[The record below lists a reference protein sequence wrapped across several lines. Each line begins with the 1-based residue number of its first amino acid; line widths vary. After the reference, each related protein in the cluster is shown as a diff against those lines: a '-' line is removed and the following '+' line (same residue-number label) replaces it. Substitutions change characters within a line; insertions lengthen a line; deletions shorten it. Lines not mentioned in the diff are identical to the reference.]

1 MVDVVMGRSIMV
13 SVWIRMRLGS
23 RFDTRD
29 WKGFRRGLTRFA
41 SRADPYSDRMNAMRD
56 YTKL

>member
-1 MVDVVMGRSIMV
+1 MGRSIMV